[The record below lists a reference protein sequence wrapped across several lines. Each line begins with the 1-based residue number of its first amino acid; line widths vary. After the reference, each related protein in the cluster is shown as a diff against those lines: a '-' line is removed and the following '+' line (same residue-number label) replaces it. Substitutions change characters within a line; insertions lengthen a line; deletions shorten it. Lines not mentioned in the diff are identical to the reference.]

1 MPVDVT
7 PVECSLRD
15 SLIDFTGIRTR
26 TLLRITF
33 LGTSSSRPT
42 VRRNV
47 SGVAVQREGEL
58 FLFDCGEG
66 TQRQMM
72 RFGVGFGV
80 REIFISHLHADHYL
94 GLPGLLRTMSLQGRE
109 EALVVWGGAGSEGQ
123 LRNTIELG
131 GDRLQFSVAVR
142 QLPGDE
148 AVRYDGFEIRAFPVE
163 HTPASVGLALVEDD
177 RPGRFDVDQ
186 ARRLGV
192 PEGPAFGRLHRGEDV
207 RLEDGTVVRSSEIVG
222 LARPGRTLVYS
233 GDTRP
238 CAATE
243 RAARGADLLIH
254 EATFSEEE
262 AARARDTRHSTAR
275 EAATVA
281 ERAGVR
287 RLVLTHFSAR
297 HSEQAHRL
305 VREAEAVH
313 PAAAAE
319 DGLSLEIPFGEESA
333 GEEKE

>member
-15 SLIDFTGIRTR
+15 SRIDFNGIRTP
-26 TLLRITF
+26 TVLRITF

-47 SGVAVQREGEL
+47 SGIAVQREGEL
-58 FLFDCGEG
+58 YLFDCGEG

-72 RFGVGFGV
+72 KFGVGFGV

-109 EALVVWGGAGSEGQ
+109 EDLVVWGGAGSEGQ
-123 LRNTIELG
+123 LRDTIELG

-142 QLPGDE
+142 ELPTDE
-148 AVRYDGFEIRAFPVE
+148 AVRYDGFEIRAFTVE
-163 HTPASVGLALVEDD
+163 HTPASVGLALREDD
-177 RPGRFDVDQ
+177 RLGRFDVQ
-186 ARRLGV
+186 LARRLGV
-192 PEGPAFGRLHRGEDV
+192 SEGPAFGRLHRGEDI
-207 RLEDGTVVRSSEIVG
+207 RLEDGTVVRPSEVVG
-222 LARPGRTLVYS
+222 PARPGRTVVYS

-262 AARARDTRHSTAR
+262 AGRARETRHSTAR

-281 ERAGVR
+281 EQAGVSK
-287 RLVLTHFSAR
+287 LVLTHFSAR

-319 DGLSLEIPFGEESA
+319 DGLTMEVPFGEESA
-333 GEEKE
+333 GEGTE